1 MLLNLEPGLI
11 FWTIVTFLLLLV
23 VLRMVAWKPLL
34 TMLDEREQRINDA
47 LAAADRAREESERQ
61 AESNKE
67 ALEQA
72 QAEARAAIS
81 EGREVAERVAQV
93 VKERAE
99 ADAAQMLEQ
108 ARRTIQQEK
117 DQAVQEL
124 RGEVA
129 DLAILATRQI
139 LDEQIDENRSRQIV
153 DDVISRL
160 PDSPNCAAL
169 DLYSGRSGGRPQE
182 LRPCRSAVKNR

>member
-1 MLLNLEPGLI
+1 MTAPLANIASWRNCLSFLAAHGDLFPSVSGL
-11 FWTIVTFLLLLV
+11 VSS
-23 VLRMVAWKPLL
+23 
-34 TMLDEREQRINDA
+34 DA

-81 EGREVAERVAQV
+81 EGREVAERVAQE

-160 PDSPNCAAL
+160 PDSPN
-169 DLYSGRSGGRPQE
+169 
-182 LRPCRSAVKNR
+182 

>member
-1 MLLNLEPGLI
+1 M
-11 FWTIVTFLLLLV
+11 
-23 VLRMVAWKPLL
+23 
-34 TMLDEREQRINDA
+34 
-47 LAAADRAREESERQ
+47 
-61 AESNKE
+61 
-67 ALEQA
+67 EQA

-81 EGREVAERVAQV
+81 EGREVAERVAQE

-160 PDSPNCAAL
+160 PDSPN
-169 DLYSGRSGGRPQE
+169 
-182 LRPCRSAVKNR
+182 

>member
-81 EGREVAERVAQV
+81 EGREVAERVAQE

-129 DLAILATRQI
+129 DLAILATR
-139 LDEQIDENRSRQIV
+139 
-153 DDVISRL
+153 
-160 PDSPNCAAL
+160 
-169 DLYSGRSGGRPQE
+169 
-182 LRPCRSAVKNR
+182 

>member
-81 EGREVAERVAQV
+81 EGREVAERVAQE

-153 DDVISRL
+153 DDMISRL
-160 PDSPNCAAL
+160 PDSPN
-169 DLYSGRSGGRPQE
+169 
-182 LRPCRSAVKNR
+182 